1 MPTQTTQQRK
11 SILDPYAAL
20 RHPNYRAYVI
30 GNFIAVFG
38 QQMLAVAIQWEIYA
52 ITSSTLA
59 LGFIGLVSWLPI
71 FLFIL
76 PAGSLA
82 DRYNRKN
89 IVLLS
94 QLLFALC
101 SFGLAL
107 TSHFHPT
114 VWIMYVLLFFIGFS
128 RALSDPA
135 KQALLP
141 QLVPEKD
148 FPNAMTWSSTVFQTA
163 SMVGPALGGFLIALW
178 GYPTVYLIDALCA
191 LSFFYFI
198 WTLKY
203 THDVSLINNKKV
215 SMESLSAGLKF
226 VWNTKIIL
234 ATITMDLLVVILGGA
249 VALLPAF
256 AKDVLH
262 SGPVAL
268 GFLRAAP
275 AIGAFLMATLSAHLP
290 PMKKSGVV
298 LLWAVTGFG
307 LATIIFGLSHWFWLS
322 LLMMF
327 LTGAFDNISVIVR
340 STLVQVLTPDAMR
353 GRVTAVSYI
362 FIHSSNELGGFESGA
377 TAALFGLVPS
387 VVFGGIGSILV
398 VLGVVLIWPQV
409 AQLGSLAD
417 PMKNQLTRNK
427 KAVP

>member
-1 MPTQTTQQRK
+1 MVAKKTKIT
-11 SILDPYAAL
+11 SHDPYAAL
-20 RHPNYRAYVI
+20 RHPNYRAYII

-38 QQMLAVAIQWEIYA
+38 QQMLAVAIQWEIYS
-52 ITSSTLA
+52 ITNSTFA
-59 LGFIGLVSWLPI
+59 LGLIGLVSWLPI

-82 DRYNRKN
+82 DRYNRKH
-89 IVLLS
+89 IVLLT
-94 QLLFALC
+94 QLLFAAC

-114 VWIMYVLLFFIGFS
+114 VWLMYVLLFFTGVS

-141 QLVPEKD
+141 QLLPEKD

-163 SMVGPALGGFLIALW
+163 SMVGPALGGFLIAYFS
-178 GYPTVYLIDALCA
+178 YPTVYLIDALCA

-203 THDVSLINNKKV
+203 THDAKKV
-215 SMESLSAGLKF
+215 NAKKISIESLSAGLKF
-226 VWNTKIIL
+226 VWDTKIIL

-249 VALLPAF
+249 VALLPAY

-262 SGPVAL
+262 TGPVGL
-268 GFLRAAP
+268 GWLRAAP
-275 AIGAFLMATLSAHLP
+275 AIGAFMMATLSAHLP
-290 PMKKSGVV
+290 PMKKAGVT
-298 LLWAVTGFG
+298 LLWAVAGFG
-307 LATIIFGLSHWFWLS
+307 VATIIFGLSQWFWLS
-322 LLMMF
+322 LIMMF

-340 STLVQVLTPDAMR
+340 STLVQVLTPDSMR

-377 TAALFGLVPS
+377 TAALFGLIPS

-398 VLGVVLIWPQV
+398 VLAVLFIWPQI

-417 PMKNQLTRNK
+417 PMNK
-427 KAVP
+427 LAKDSTKTS

>member
-1 MPTQTTQQRK
+1 MRRMSTQNTRDKT
-11 SILDPYAAL
+11 SHDPYGAL
-20 RHPNYRAYVI
+20 RHTNYRAYVI

-52 ITSSTLA
+52 ITNSTLA
-59 LGFIGLVSWLPI
+59 LGLIGLVSWLPI

-89 IVLLS
+89 IVLLT
-94 QLLFALC
+94 QLLFAAC
-101 SFGLAL
+101 SFALAL
-107 TSHFHPT
+107 ISHFHLS
-114 VWIMYVLLFFIGFS
+114 VWLMFGIIFFTGIS

-141 QLVPEKD
+141 QLLPEKD
-148 FPNAMTWSSTVFQTA
+148 FPNAMTWISTAFQTA
-163 SMVGPALGGFLIALW
+163 TMTGQALGGISIAFW
-178 GYPTVYLIDALCA
+178 GYPKVYLLNAICA
-191 LSFFYFI
+191 LSFFCFVLS
-198 WTLKY
+198 LKY
-203 THDVSLINNKKV
+203 NHDSSQNMDKKV
-215 SMESLSAGLKF
+215 TLQSLSAGLKF

-249 VALLPAF
+249 SALLPAF
-256 AKDVLH
+256 VKNVLH
-262 SGPVAL
+262 SGQTAY
-268 GFLRAAP
+268 GFLCAAP

-290 PMKKSGVV
+290 PMKKAGVS

-307 LATIIFGLSHWFWLS
+307 VATILFGFSHWFWLS
-322 LLMMF
+322 FLMMF

-362 FIHSSNELGGFESGA
+362 FIHSSNELGGFESGL
-377 TAALFGLVPS
+377 TAAMFGLVPS
-387 VVFGGIGSILV
+387 VVLGGIGSILV
-398 VLGVVLIWPQV
+398 VLGVLVVWPEV
-409 AQLGSLAD
+409 AKLGSLAN
-417 PMKNQLTRNK
+417 PMKKL
-427 KAVP
+427 